1 MIRYLFHS
9 CTVGY
14 KWLVWPVTVALVL
27 VARAALFTPEYSDAK
42 RVLGFLSG
50 SASVVGGIV
59 PGVRWYRRSPNAA
72 EHLRKLE
79 QQVAYEQRTTPTTLN
94 RLGHVEQKLEK
105 DYPRKLD
112 QEDDAA

>member
-27 VARAALFTPEYSDAK
+27 VARAALFTPEYSGTE

-59 PGVRWYRRSPNAA
+59 LGVLWY
-72 EHLRKLE
+72 EK
-79 QQVAYEQRTTPTTLN
+79 VTQRCTVP
-94 RLGHVEQKLEK
+94 QKTRTAGCL
-105 DYPRKLD
+105 
-112 QEDDAA
+112 

>member
-1 MIRYLFHS
+1 MIRVLFHI

-14 KWLVWPVTVALVL
+14 RWLVWPITGALALV
-27 VARAALFTPEYSDAK
+27 AIAALFNPEYSGTE